1 MKQLTETLKS
11 LFSTWNMARRAI
23 NLRFIYAVL
32 GLLFVYHLFLATQGG
47 SLTTSGKQGMFLLTV
62 ITVLLVLFSHLF
74 AKLRNAHF
82 TLTSEAGETLG
93 NSEQTWKQY
102 PRPQLKRDNWYS
114 LNGIWQLNGSPIRV
128 PFPPQSDLSGYTGKI
143 GSKLTY
149 TKTFWLTK
157 QESCCRTLLHF
168 GAVDQIAEIFL
179 NGTYIG
185 SHTGGYLPFTFDISN
200 AIRFDAENTLT
211 VQVTDTLSKNLPYG
225 KQKKDRGGMWY
236 TPVSGIWQSV
246 WLEQVPDI
254 YITEVKITP
263 DLNGIH
269 LAVFLNDTQE
279 INIKEK
285 ASSAFFSTNTNQT
298 NVSKEDCIIS
308 STNGNQ
314 NVSLTV
320 SITLHTDEQIVQTL
334 SSDNT
339 YISLRELQTADGST
353 YEPLL
358 WTPEQ
363 PYLYQMTITAGN
375 DTIQTY
381 FALRTIEI
389 KERNGIQ
396 RICLNG
402 KPIFLHGV
410 LDQGYFCDG
419 IFLPAEEAELERDIV
434 RMKELGFNLL
444 RKHIKIEPEWF
455 YYYCDIHGM
464 LVMQDMVNS
473 GPYSFLRDTVM
484 PTFVNSR
491 LNDTH
496 RLFPKKQKTFWETH
510 MKETLHTLYNHPS
523 IIAYTL
529 FNEGWGQFDS
539 DRMYELAKQ
548 CDNTRLYDSTS
559 GWFHQTKNDFDSRH
573 VYYGDL
579 QPQPEKRPLFLSEFG
594 GCAYAV
600 PEHYYAKY
608 ASYGYGGCQNSDEV
622 TAKVRAAYDR
632 TILPVIEK
640 GACGSIYTQLSDVEE
655 EINGFYTYDRKV
667 CKVNKEEMLRLRKEM
682 DTIMERIISKN

>member
-1 MKQLTETLKS
+1 MKRLIETLKS

-23 NLRFIYAVL
+23 NMRLIYAIL
-32 GLLFVYHLFLATQGG
+32 GVLFLYQCTLMLRGG
-47 SLTTSGKQGMFLLTV
+47 TAATSGKQGILLLTV
-62 ITVLLVLFSHLF
+62 ITALLVLLSRLF

-82 TLTSEAGETLG
+82 TLTSKAGEALG
-93 NSEQTWKQY
+93 NTEQTWKEY

-114 LNGIWQLNGSPIRV
+114 LNGIWQLNGHPIRV
-128 PFPPQSDLSGYTGKI
+128 PFPPQSALSGYTGKI

-149 TKTFWLTK
+149 TKTFRLTK
-157 QESCCRTLLHF
+157 QDTYCRTLLHF
-168 GAVDQIAEIFL
+168 GAVDQIAEVFL
-179 NGTYIG
+179 NGIKVG
-185 SHTGGYLPFTFDISN
+185 SHTGGYLPFTFDIST
-200 AIRFDAENTLT
+200 AIRYDAENILT
-211 VQVTDTLSKNLPYG
+211 VQVIDTLSESLPYG

-246 WLEQVPDI
+246 WLEQVPDR
-254 YITEVKITP
+254 YITELKITP
-263 DLNGIH
+263 DLNGIW
-269 LAVFLNDTQE
+269 LAVSLNDSPKNKPIIVTSNNTNE
-279 INIKEK
+279 TAPSLI
-285 ASSAFFSTNTNQT
+285 SSTNTNE
-298 NVSKEDCIIS
+298 VLP
-308 STNGNQ
+308 
-314 NVSLTV
+314 LTV
-320 SITLHTDEQIVQTL
+320 SITLHTGEQIVQTL

-339 YISLRELQTADGST
+339 YISLRGLQITDGSM

-363 PYLYQMTITAGN
+363 PYLYQMTVTAGE
-375 DTIQTY
+375 DTVQTY

-389 KERNGIQ
+389 KEWNGIQ
-396 RICLNG
+396 RVCLND

-419 IFLPAEEAELERDIV
+419 IFLPAEEAEFERDII

-455 YYYCDIHGM
+455 YYYCDVHGM

-473 GPYSFLRDTVM
+473 GSYSFLRDTVM
-484 PTFVNSR
+484 PTFVNNR

-496 RLFPKKQKTFWETH
+496 RLFPKKQKMFWEAH

-573 VYYGDL
+573 VYYGYL
-579 QPQPEKRPLFLSEFG
+579 QPQPKKRPLFLSEFG

-600 PEHYYAKY
+600 PKHYYAKY
-608 ASYGYGGCQNSDEV
+608 ASYGYGGCQNSDDV
-622 TAKVRAAYDR
+622 SKKVREAYDR

-682 DTIMERIISKN
+682 DTSMERV

>member
-1 MKQLTETLKS
+1 MKRLTETLKG

-23 NLRFIYAVL
+23 NMRLIYAIL
-32 GLLFVYHLFLATQGG
+32 GVLFLYQCTLILRGG
-47 SLTTSGKQGMFLLTV
+47 TAATSGKQGILLLTV
-62 ITVLLVLFSHLF
+62 ITALLVLLSRLF

-82 TLTSEAGETLG
+82 TLTSEAGEKLG
-93 NSEQTWKQY
+93 NTEQTWKKY

-114 LNGIWQLNGSPIRV
+114 LNGIWQLNGHPIRV
-128 PFPPQSDLSGYTGKI
+128 PFPPQADLSGYTGKI

-149 TKTFWLTK
+149 TKTFRLEKHKT
-157 QESCCRTLLHF
+157 CCRTLLHF
-168 GAVDQIAEIFL
+168 GAVDQIAEVFL
-179 NGTYIG
+179 NGIKVG
-185 SHTGGYLPFTFDISN
+185 SHTGGYLPFTFDIST
-200 AIRFDAENTLT
+200 AIRYDAENILT
-211 VQVTDTLSKNLPYG
+211 VQVIDTLSESLPYG

-246 WLEQVPDI
+246 WLEQVPDR
-254 YITEVKITP
+254 YITELKITP
-263 DLNGIH
+263 DLNGIW
-269 LAVFLNDTQE
+269 LAVSLNDSPKNKPIIVTSNTTNE
-279 INIKEK
+279 TAPSLI
-285 ASSAFFSTNTNQT
+285 SSTNTNK
-298 NVSKEDCIIS
+298 VLP
-308 STNGNQ
+308 
-314 NVSLTV
+314 LTV
-320 SITLHTDEQIVQTL
+320 SITLHTGEQIVQTL
-334 SSDNT
+334 SSDST
-339 YISLRELQTADGST
+339 YISLRGLQITDSSV

-358 WTPEQ
+358 WTPEH
-363 PYLYQMTITAGN
+363 PYLYQMTVTAGE
-375 DTIQTY
+375 DTVQTY
-381 FALRTIEI
+381 FALRTIAI
-389 KERNGIQ
+389 KEWNGIQ
-396 RICLNG
+396 RVCLND

-419 IFLPAEEAELERDIV
+419 IFLPAEEAEFERDII

-455 YYYCDIHGM
+455 YYYCDVHGM

-473 GPYSFLRDTVM
+473 GSYSFLRDTVM
-484 PTFVNSR
+484 PTFVNNR

-496 RLFPKKQKTFWETH
+496 RLFPKKQKMFWEAH

-579 QPQPEKRPLFLSEFG
+579 QPQPKKRPLFLSEFG

-600 PEHYYAKY
+600 PKHYYAKY
-608 ASYGYGGCQNSDEV
+608 ASYGYGGCQNSDDV
-622 TAKVRAAYDR
+622 SKKVREAYDR

-682 DTIMERIISKN
+682 DTIMERV

>member
-1 MKQLTETLKS
+1 MKQFTETLKS

-23 NLRFIYAVL
+23 NLHFIYAVL
-32 GLLFVYHLFLATQGG
+32 CLLFVYHFFLVIRGG
-47 SLTTSGKQGMFLLTV
+47 ALTTSGKHGMLLLTV
-62 ITVLLVLFSHLF
+62 ITALVILLSKLFS
-74 AKLRNAHF
+74 KLRNAHF
-82 TLTSEAGETLG
+82 ILTSESGEALG
-93 NSEQTWKQY
+93 DTEQAWQQY
-102 PRPQLKRDNWYS
+102 PRPQLKRDNWYN

-128 PFPPQSDLSGYTGKI
+128 PFPPQSKLSNYTGKI

-149 TKTFWLTK
+149 TKTFQITK
-157 QESCCRTLLHF
+157 QEFCCRTLLHF
-168 GAVDQIAEIFL
+168 GAVDQVAEVFL
-179 NGTYIG
+179 NGIHIG

-200 AIRFDAENTLT
+200 AIRYDVENILI
-211 VQVTDTLSKNLPYG
+211 VQVTDTLSESLPYG

-236 TPVSGIWQSV
+236 TPISGIWQSV
-246 WLEQVPDI
+246 WLEQVPDT
-254 YITEVKITP
+254 YITEIKITP
-263 DLNGIH
+263 DLNGIQ
-269 LAVFLNDTQE
+269 LAVLLN
-279 INIKEK
+279 
-285 ASSAFFSTNTNQT
+285 NTNQQT
-298 NVSKEDCIIS
+298 VP
-308 STNGNQ
+308 
-314 NVSLTV
+314 LTV
-320 SITLHTDEQIVQTL
+320 SIMLHTGVQISQTL
-334 SSDNT
+334 YENNT
-339 YISLRELQTADGST
+339 YISLRELQTTDGST

-358 WTPEQ
+358 WTPEN
-363 PYLYQMTITAGN
+363 PYLYQMIITAGK
-375 DTIQTY
+375 DTVQTY

-389 KERNGIQ
+389 KVRNGIQ
-396 RICLNG
+396 RVCLND

-419 IFLPAEEAELERDIV
+419 IFLPAEEAEFERDIIH
-434 RMKELGFNLL
+434 MKELGFNLL

-455 YYYCDIHGM
+455 YYYCDMHGI

-473 GPYSFLRDTVM
+473 GSYSFLRDTVI
-484 PTFVNSR
+484 PTFVNSH

-496 RLFPKKQKTFWETH
+496 RLFSKKQKAFWETH
-510 MKETLHTLYNHPS
+510 MKETLHSLYNHPS

-594 GCAYAV
+594 GYAYAV

-608 ASYGYGGCQNSDEV
+608 ASYGYGDCQNNDDV
-622 TAKVRAAYDR
+622 TAKVRESYKR

-655 EINGFYTYDRKV
+655 EINGLYTYDRKV
-667 CKVNKEEMLRLRKEM
+667 CKVNKEEMLRLRKEI
-682 DTIMERIISKN
+682 DTIMERI

>member
-23 NLRFIYAVL
+23 NLRFIYTVL
-32 GLLFVYHLFLATQGG
+32 GLLFVFHFFLATCKGT
-47 SLTTSGKQGMFLLTV
+47 LATSGKAGMLVCTV
-62 ITVLLVLFSHLF
+62 ITLLIFLLSHLF

-82 TLTSEAGETLG
+82 TLTSEAGEALG
-93 NSEQTWKQY
+93 NTEQAWQQN
-102 PRPQLKRDNWYS
+102 PRPQLKRDHWYN
-114 LNGIWQLNGSPIRV
+114 LNGIWQLNGNPIRV
-128 PFPPQSDLSGYTGKI
+128 PFPPQSALSGYTGKV
-143 GSKLTY
+143 GNKLTY
-149 TKTFWLTK
+149 TKTFQITK
-157 QESCCRTLLHF
+157 HESCCRTLLHF
-168 GAVDQIAEIFL
+168 GAVDQIAEVFL
-179 NGTYIG
+179 NGQFVG
-185 SHTGGYLPFTFDISN
+185 SHTGGYLPFTFDLSN
-200 AIRFDAENTLT
+200 TIHYDVENTLT
-211 VQVTDTLSKNLPYG
+211 IQVTDTLSEHLPYG

-236 TPVSGIWQSV
+236 TPVSGIWQTV
-246 WLEQVPDI
+246 WLEQVPDT
-254 YITEVKITP
+254 YITDIKITP
-263 DLNGIH
+263 DLNGIQ
-269 LAVFLNDTQE
+269 LAISLNDKLETNPATT
-279 INIKEK
+279 INKL
-285 ASSAFFSTNTNQT
+285 ASSDVCFTNR
-298 NVSKEDCIIS
+298 
-308 STNGNQ
+308 NQ
-314 NVSLTV
+314 NVPLTV
-320 SITLHTDEQIVQTL
+320 SITLHTGEQVVQTL
-334 SSDNT
+334 SSNSA
-339 YISLRELQTADGST
+339 YIFLRGFQTADGNT

-389 KERNGIQ
+389 KDWNGIQ
-396 RICLNG
+396 RVCLNG

-419 IFLPAEEAELERDIV
+419 IFLPAEEAEFERDII

-455 YYYCDIHGM
+455 YYYCDVHGM

-473 GPYSFLRDTVM
+473 GSYSFLRDTVI
-484 PTFVNSR
+484 PTFVSSR
-491 LNDTH
+491 FNDTH

-539 DRMYELAKQ
+539 DRMYDLAKQ

-559 GWFHQTKNDFDSRH
+559 GWFHQTKNDFDSKH
-573 VYYGDL
+573 VYYGNL
-579 QPQPEKRPLFLSEFG
+579 QPKPKNRPLFLSEFG

-608 ASYGYGGCQNSDEV
+608 ASYGYDGCQNSDEV
-622 TAKVRAAYDR
+622 TAKVREAYNR
-632 TILPVIEK
+632 TVLPVIEK
-640 GACGSIYTQLSDVEE
+640 GACGSIYTQLSDIEE

-667 CKVNKEEMLRLRKEM
+667 CKVNKEEMLRLRKEI
-682 DTIMERIISKN
+682 DTIMERV

>member
-1 MKQLTETLKS
+1 MKRLTETLKS

-23 NLRFIYAVL
+23 NLRFVYAVL
-32 GLLFVYHLFLATQGG
+32 GLLFVYHLFLATRGG
-47 SLTTSGKQGMFLLTV
+47 SLATSGKQGMFLLTA
-62 ITVLLVLFSHLF
+62 ITALFILLSKLFS
-74 AKLRNAHF
+74 KLRNAHF
-82 TLTSEAGETLG
+82 TLISEAGETLG
-93 NSEQTWKQY
+93 NTEQAWQQY

-114 LNGIWQLNGSPIRV
+114 LNGIWQLNDSPIRV
-128 PFPPQSDLSGYTGKI
+128 PFPPQSMLSGYTGKI
-143 GSKLTY
+143 GNKLTY
-149 TKTFWLTK
+149 TKTFQLVK
-157 QESCCRTLLHF
+157 QEGCCRTLLHF
-168 GAVDQIAEIFL
+168 GAVDQIAEVFL
-179 NGTYIG
+179 NGTHIG

-200 AIRFDAENTLT
+200 VIRYDAENTLT
-211 VQVTDTLSKNLPYG
+211 VQVTDTLSESLPYG

-246 WLEQVPDI
+246 WVEQVPDK
-254 YITEVKITP
+254 YITEVNITP
-263 DLNGIH
+263 DLSGIRIS
-269 LAVFLNDTQE
+269 VSLNTQSKNKPSIVTSSN
-279 INIKEK
+279 INETAPSLI
-285 ASSAFFSTNTNQT
+285 SSTNTNE
-298 NVSKEDCIIS
+298 VLP
-308 STNGNQ
+308 
-314 NVSLTV
+314 LTI
-320 SITLHTDEQIVQTL
+320 SITLHTSEQVVQTL
-334 SSDNT
+334 SSNNA
-339 YISLRELQTADGST
+339 YLSLRGLQTADGSL

-363 PYLYQMTITAGN
+363 PYLYQMTIQAGT
-375 DTIQTY
+375 DTVETY

-389 KERNGIQ
+389 KDWNGIQ
-396 RICLNG
+396 RVCLNG

-419 IFLPAEEAELERDIV
+419 IFLPAEEREFERDII

-455 YYYCDIHGM
+455 YYYCDVHGM

-473 GPYSFLRDTVM
+473 GSYSFLRDTVM
-484 PTFVNSR
+484 PTFVNSH
-491 LNDTH
+491 LNDTR
-496 RLFPKKQKTFWETH
+496 RLFPKKQKTFWEVH

-539 DRMYELAKQ
+539 DRMYDLAKQ
-548 CDNTRLYDSTS
+548 YDNTRLYDSTS

-573 VYYGDL
+573 IYYGDL

-600 PEHYYAKY
+600 PGHYYTKY
-608 ASYGYGGCQNSDEV
+608 ASYGYGACQNNDEV
-622 TAKVRAAYDR
+622 TEKVREAYNR
-632 TILPVIEK
+632 TVLPVIEK

-682 DTIMERIISKN
+682 DMIMERIISKN

>member
-1 MKQLTETLKS
+1 MKRLTETLKS

-23 NLRFIYAVL
+23 NMRLIYAIL
-32 GLLFVYHLFLATQGG
+32 GVLFLYQCTLILCGG
-47 SLTTSGKQGMFLLTV
+47 IAATSGKQGILLLTV
-62 ITVLLVLFSHLF
+62 ITALLILLSHLF

-82 TLTSEAGETLG
+82 TLTSEAGEALG
-93 NSEQTWKQY
+93 NTEQTWKKY

-114 LNGIWQLNGSPIRV
+114 LNGIWQLNGHPIRV
-128 PFPPQSDLSGYTGKI
+128 PFPPQADLSGYTGKI

-149 TKTFWLTK
+149 TKTFRLTK
-157 QESCCRTLLHF
+157 QDTCCRTLLHF
-168 GAVDQIAEIFL
+168 GAVDQIAEVFL
-179 NGTYIG
+179 NGIKVG
-185 SHTGGYLPFTFDISN
+185 SHTGGYLPFTFDIST
-200 AIRFDAENTLT
+200 AIRYDAENILT
-211 VQVTDTLSKNLPYG
+211 VQVLDTLSESLPYG

-236 TPVSGIWQSV
+236 TPVSGIWQSI
-246 WLEQVPDI
+246 WLEQVPDR

-263 DLNGIH
+263 DLNGIW
-269 LAVFLNDTQE
+269 LAVSLNDSPKNKPIIVTSNTPNE
-279 INIKEK
+279 TAPSLI
-285 ASSAFFSTNTNQT
+285 SSTNTNE
-298 NVSKEDCIIS
+298 VLP
-308 STNGNQ
+308 
-314 NVSLTV
+314 LTI
-320 SITLHTDEQIVQTL
+320 SITLHTGEQVVQTF
-334 SSDNT
+334 SSNNA
-339 YISLRELQTADGST
+339 YLSLRGLQTADGSL

-363 PYLYQMTITAGN
+363 PYLYQMTITAGE
-375 DTIQTY
+375 DTVQTY

-389 KERNGIQ
+389 KEWHGIQ
-396 RICLNG
+396 RVCLND

-419 IFLPAEEAELERDIV
+419 IFLPAEEAEFERDII

-455 YYYCDIHGM
+455 YYYCDVHGM

-473 GPYSFLRDTVM
+473 GSYSFLRDTVM
-484 PTFVNSR
+484 PTFVNNR

-496 RLFPKKQKTFWETH
+496 RLFPKKQKVFWESH

-539 DRMYELAKQ
+539 DHMYELAKQ

-600 PEHYYAKY
+600 PGHYYAKY
-608 ASYGYGGCQNSDEV
+608 ASYGYGGCKNNEEV
-622 TAKVRAAYDR
+622 TAKVKEAYDR

-682 DTIMERIISKN
+682 DTIMERV